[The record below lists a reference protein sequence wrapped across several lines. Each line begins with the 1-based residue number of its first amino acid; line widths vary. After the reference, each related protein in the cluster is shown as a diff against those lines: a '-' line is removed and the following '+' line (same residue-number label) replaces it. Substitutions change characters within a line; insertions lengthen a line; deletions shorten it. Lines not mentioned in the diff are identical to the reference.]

1 MGQSKADIYTRTGDE
16 GTTGLFGGTRV
27 PKDSV
32 QVEAYG
38 TIDELNAALGVVRA
52 MKPQAQVD
60 EVLAR
65 LQKLFHTINAEIAS
79 DAQGRQ
85 QLQATVGP
93 DEVSWIEGVIDEFD
107 AQLPKLD
114 HFIVPATQPAAA
126 YLNLARTLCRR
137 AERRLW
143 TWSQQEAIN
152 PHLIVFINRL
162 SDLLFTL
169 MRFEGQHTHDSTD

>member
-1 MGQSKADIYTRTGDE
+1 MGRSKADVYTRTGDE

-27 PKDSV
+27 PKDSS

-38 TIDELNAALGVVRA
+38 SVDELNAFIGVCKA
-52 MKPQAQVD
+52 MKPHPKVT
-60 EVLAR
+60 EVLTR
-65 LQKLFHTINAEIAS
+65 LQELFHTINAEIAS
-79 DAQGRQ
+79 DAHGRR
-85 QLQATVGP
+85 QLQATLGS
-93 DEVSWIEGVIDEFD
+93 DEVNWIEGVIDEFD

-114 HFIVPATQPAAA
+114 HFIVPTTHPAAA
-126 YLNLARTLCRR
+126 HLNLARTICRR

-152 PHLIVFINRL
+152 PHLIIFINRL

-169 MRFEGQHTHDSTD
+169 MRYQGQHDHDATD